1 MNPYFV
7 LVGGWVAYFAFHSF
21 LATDRVKSK
30 FQPRLFRVFYVLFA
44 TGGLLAMMFYSSS
57 IHSLNFFAS
66 QGPARWVSLI
76 LTIFGVMVIQTSF
89 RQYSLKGFVGLKE
102 EKKELQT
109 HGVLEY
115 IRHPIQAGIILIVM
129 GFFFFI
135 PNLPTLISCLC
146 ILIYIPI
153 GLYLEEKK
161 LVALYGDQYIQ
172 YRKRVPAIIPDK
184 LLKEIS

>member
-1 MNPYFV
+1 MIPYVV
-7 LVGGWVAYFAFHSF
+7 LAGGWLVYFALHSL
-21 LATDRVKSK
+21 LAAERIKSR
-30 FQPRLFRVFYVLFA
+30 FAPQLFRVFYVLFA
-44 TGGLLAMMFYSSS
+44 TGGLLALMFYSSS

-66 QGPARWVSLI
+66 EGPARWVSLI

-115 IRHPIQAGIILIVM
+115 IRHPIQAGIVLIVI

-153 GLYLEEKK
+153 GLYFEEKK

-172 YRKRVPAIIPDK
+172 YRKRVPAIIPDR